1 MKVQPIIAVV
11 GLLCAGVAAGQ
22 DRVRSNAVLD
32 RADANGDGVIARAEF
47 LAARAEQFTTRD
59 RNGDGFIDSADLSE
73 RAAARPR
80 ITQAVDGIV
89 KQFDAN
95 QDGKVD
101 KVEFVDGGA
110 AIFDRADADRN
121 GSLDAKE
128 IEVAKAELRE
138 RAAR

>member
-11 GLLCAGVAAGQ
+11 GLLCAAVANGQ

-47 LAARAEQFTTRD
+47 LAARAEQFTNRD
-59 RNGDGFIDSADLSE
+59 RNDDGFIDSTDLGE

-80 ITQAVDGIV
+80 ITQAVDAIV

-101 KVEFVDGGA
+101 KVEFVDGGG

-121 GSLDAKE
+121 GSLAAKE
-128 IEVAKAELRE
+128 IETAKAELRE
-138 RAAR
+138 RAAQ